1 MSNDKI
7 IDRSELKDTVSALKK
22 RGKRVVFTN
31 GCFDIIH
38 IGHIRYLREAKK
50 LGDILLIGLNSDT
63 SVSKIKPGRPVVPE
77 EQRAEV
83 LSALDMVDYITLFNE
98 GTPYALIKEIKPD
111 VLVKGADWK
120 AEEII
125 GKDIVREVR
134 TIPFVEG
141 ISSSEIIRKIRE
153 P

>member
-77 EQRAEV
+77 EQRSEV
-83 LSALDMVDYITLFNE
+83 LSTLDMVDYITLFNE